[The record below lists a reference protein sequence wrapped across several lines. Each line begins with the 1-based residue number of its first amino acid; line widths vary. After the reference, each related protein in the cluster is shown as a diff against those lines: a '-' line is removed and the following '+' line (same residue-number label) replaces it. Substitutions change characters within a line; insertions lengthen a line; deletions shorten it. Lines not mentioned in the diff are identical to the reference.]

1 MSVNLD
7 SISEAD
13 LDRELRR
20 RRREQAIAQHRA
32 DFPVQGPMFGP
43 TRDDYKRVLVERRM
57 SVRRKQ
63 LRAQALAAADKAKA
77 MFLNPD
83 VPEAELISRSDL
95 AMWQIR
101 DFDTATAHL
110 VGAYSESAGRSGQD
124 DIDKLTAIEFS
135 ATLYPQGVTGPTG
148 HASLKLVA
156 CQALNASR
164 MIGETDANGDWHPT
178 THTETRRDGS
188 TFKRYVTEQM
198 NQVGDVHQLD
208 GGDRVIVA
216 VAVDDAFHVIH
227 ASKRWLDMSKASS
240 VSLFGKIYPNRKI
253 PRRGRRFFYEPVA
266 YIRCTSADDA
276 AELAWRWASEDRL
289 TDDDSTQHAA
299 PSDIG
304 PDFLRPNRP
313 SRALREARAKANG

>member
-1 MSVNLD
+1 MTVNLD

-20 RRREQAIAQHRA
+20 RRREQAIAKHRA

-63 LRAQALAAADKAKA
+63 LRAQAIAAAERVAVW
-77 MFLNPD
+77 D
-83 VPEAELISRSDL
+83 VPAFSAVATGDAEHD
-95 AMWQIR
+95 
-101 DFDTATAHL
+101 
-110 VGAYSESAGRSGQD
+110 GRSRQD
-124 DIDKLTAIEFS
+124 DIDKLTAIEFA
-135 ATLYPQGVTGPTG
+135 ATLYPQGITGPTG
-148 HASLKLVA
+148 KASLKLVA

-164 MIGETDANGDWHPT
+164 MIGEADANGDWQPT

-198 NQVGDVHQLD
+198 NQVGDMHQLD
-208 GGDRVIVA
+208 GGDRIIVA
-216 VAVDDAFHVIH
+216 VQVGWQHETPVDLGDECPPAHPVYHVIH
-227 ASKRWLDMSKASS
+227 ATKRWLDMSQASA
-240 VSLFGKIYPNRKI
+240 VSMFGKVYPNRNI
-253 PRRGRRFFYEPVA
+253 PRKGRRFFYEPVA

-313 SRALREARAKANG
+313 SRALQQARAKANG

>member
-1 MSVNLD
+1 MTVNLD

-63 LRAQALAAADKAKA
+63 LRAQAIAAAERVAVW
-77 MFLNPD
+77 D
-83 VPEAELISRSDL
+83 VPAFSAVATGDAEHD
-95 AMWQIR
+95 
-101 DFDTATAHL
+101 
-110 VGAYSESAGRSGQD
+110 GRSRQD
-124 DIDKLTAIEFS
+124 DIDKLTAIEFA
-135 ATLYPQGVTGPTG
+135 ATLYPQGVAGPTG
-148 HASLKLVA
+148 KPSLKLVA

-164 MIGETDANGDWHPT
+164 MIGEIDADGEWQPT

-216 VAVDDAFHVIH
+216 VAVGDAFHVIH

-240 VSLFGKIYPNRKI
+240 VSLFGKIYPGRNI
-253 PRRGRRFFYEPVA
+253 PRKGRRFFYEPVA

-276 AELAWRWASEDRL
+276 EDLAWRWASEDRL
-289 TDDDSTQHAA
+289 TEDDSAQHAA

-304 PDFLRPNRP
+304 SDFLRPNRP
-313 SRALREARAKANG
+313 SRALQQARAKVHG